1 MRRPPR
7 WTWLIVLVVALLDLA
22 LAITGNVAAS
32 LVPLSWSQGHPWL
45 VWGSVV
51 LLFAGSLALR
61 RWGLTE
67 QNEPT
72 THIEAGGPGA
82 QAIGTVT
89 GGMVHGPRTAVHAP
103 YIEAAPGAVVNVTM
117 DQAPSGTS
125 SPDALLFGRVPAQ
138 PRHFVPRGEVAR
150 ATEALEHGQVAL
162 VALHGMRG
170 VGKTVVA
177 GEIARAAHARG
188 IPIVAWVSG
197 EDRDTLVRDLS
208 DLARELGVSDPD
220 RDDLTSARRAV
231 HHLQSS
237 DRDSLLVIDNATA
250 AAHAE
255 DLTPAGRCRVLFTTT
270 EESFGQT
277 AGPVR
282 VDVYDDDE
290 ALAYLLEATGRT
302 DRDGAAVV
310 CRVLGNSPLGLAAAA
325 AYLGQLPSVTLEEYA
340 ALLER
345 GELAKVLP
353 ATTAY
358 GRTIAEAILQSVAVV
373 ENHPAVAE
381 TLTALALGDAGGMSL
396 AILAHVVSP
405 PNLSTVREAG
415 GALVH
420 SSLAQWS
427 ETGDAL
433 VIHGVTGLVLRD
445 RLRVLHED
453 VTARWVLLGALGRAA
468 KVEGPDWP
476 HRPLLAEVADH
487 LTAAIAGL
495 TPAELTDIDESILRA
510 PVHLV
515 WRLQEVAEAGR
526 AITVGRGL
534 GDLAERVL
542 GSDHPATLTSRNNLA
557 GAYESAGD
565 LTRAIPLY
573 EATLADRERV
583 LGPVHP
589 DTLTSRNDLAAAY
602 HAAGDLTRAIPLY
615 EEAVKEC
622 RKVLSPGHPT
632 MAVIEANLKAALES
646 QRRQRGQ

>member
-22 LAITGNVAAS
+22 LAIAGNVAAS
-32 LVPLSWSQGHPWL
+32 LVPQAWSQGHPWL

-61 RWGLTE
+61 HWGRTE

-72 THIEAGGPGA
+72 THVEAEGPGA

-138 PRHFVPRGEVAR
+138 PRHFVSRGEVER

-177 GEIARAAHARG
+177 GEIARAAHSRG

-237 DRDSLLVIDNATA
+237 GRDSLLVIDNAAA

-270 EESFGQT
+270 EESFGQV
-277 AGPVR
+277 AAPVR
-282 VDVYDDDE
+282 VDVYGDDE
-290 ALAYLLEATGRT
+290 ALTYLLEVTGRT

-325 AYLGQLPSVTLEEYA
+325 ATLGNCRAS
-340 ALLER
+340 
-345 GELAKVLP
+345 
-353 ATTAY
+353 
-358 GRTIAEAILQSVAVV
+358 
-373 ENHPAVAE
+373 
-381 TLTALALGDAGGMSL
+381 
-396 AILAHVVSP
+396 
-405 PNLSTVREAG
+405 
-415 GALVH
+415 
-420 SSLAQWS
+420 
-427 ETGDAL
+427 
-433 VIHGVTGLVLRD
+433 
-445 RLRVLHED
+445 RLRSMPPSSSAASWPSCCPRRRP
-453 VTARWVLLGALGRAA
+453 TGGRSPKRSCNRWLL
-468 KVEGPDWP
+468 
-476 HRPLLAEVADH
+476 
-487 LTAAIAGL
+487 
-495 TPAELTDIDESILRA
+495 
-510 PVHLV
+510 
-515 WRLQEVAEAGR
+515 
-526 AITVGRGL
+526 
-534 GDLAERVL
+534 
-542 GSDHPATLTSRNNLA
+542 SR
-557 GAYESAGD
+557 S
-565 LTRAIPLY
+565 TR
-573 EATLADRERV
+573 R
-583 LGPVHP
+583 
-589 DTLTSRNDLAAAY
+589 SR
-602 HAAGDLTRAIPLY
+602 
-615 EEAVKEC
+615 
-622 RKVLSPGHPT
+622 
-632 MAVIEANLKAALES
+632 
-646 QRRQRGQ
+646 RR